1 MLSCHVVRM
10 FTCVWFLLVYI
21 FGIVKITWA
30 GRDVARREKKMQR
43 SVAAHRKQA
52 LTYVEAHSFFGG
64 GGGRGVELRDST
76 ELWGEGCDHSVIEYY
91 CHNAHS
97 HTHTAKVHTTANV
110 YKHIHSEMQVCDIL
124 RQPLCTQTRTSPYT
138 CTPVTAAPLGG
149 ALWGLPFSVPAPV
162 TWIMHKKW
170 NEHVNLCSPP
180 HCFSLSFHSQACQ
193 ASQLW

>member
-43 SVAAHRKQA
+43 RFAAHRKQA

-97 HTHTAKVHTTANV
+97 HTHTRQKYTQLQMCTNTYTVKCRCVIYCGSPCARKHAPPHTPVHRW
-110 YKHIHSEMQVCDIL
+110 
-124 RQPLCTQTRTSPYT
+124 RQPP
-138 CTPVTAAPLGG
+138 
-149 ALWGLPFSVPAPV
+149 
-162 TWIMHKKW
+162 
-170 NEHVNLCSPP
+170 
-180 HCFSLSFHSQACQ
+180 
-193 ASQLW
+193 